1 MFPLQTNLLPPFPLD
16 ELLDPVDD
24 VRRWAEGEGF
34 SVGDGGAAGAG
45 GVVGLCGDEVKVDGG
60 VVNLLGDEVW
70 VGGEFVGLCGD
81 EVWAVSESVGAVGAG
96 NGVWVV
102 NEVGA

>member
-1 MFPLQTNLLPPFPLD
+1 M
-16 ELLDPVDD
+16 
-24 VRRWAEGEGF
+24 
-34 SVGDGGAAGAG
+34 
-45 GVVGLCGDEVKVDGG
+45 DGG